1 VTDPATDSSTKEQ
14 PPAPGGQPDRKGARR
29 TPPTGENSGYTILSY
44 LIAGMVAYG
53 GIGWLAA
60 HWTGFSLAFPLGML
74 FGLAVSIGLV
84 IHRYGR
90 S

>member
-1 VTDPATDSSTKEQ
+1 MTDPAADRTKEQ
-14 PPAPGGQPDRKGARR
+14 PPVPGGRPRAQGSRSA
-29 TPPTGENSGYTILSY
+29 PPTRGNDGYTILSY

-53 GIGWLAA
+53 GVGWLVG

-90 S
+90 Y